1 MDCLGITLKDVR
13 KHHKTLSSEE
23 QVSLARRWQNYK
35 DYDAR
40 EKLIQSVLPWAI
52 RLAQLL
58 HVKTSESYSSNVQ
71 LDDLISA
78 AFEGVIHSVDKFDPE
93 VGCKLTTYAT
103 WWIKQSMWRYLT
115 NNWSDIH
122 VPVYI
127 HKHIKAFFELDV
139 DDKLDVVNNP
149 GHKKVSCALNAMHSV
164 ESLSKYYEVDGKQYQ
179 YSDMFLSTDNEP
191 FQNVVEKE
199 DLAFLEECI
208 TRLDSRKQF
217 VVRERL
223 RGKTLQ
229 QVAEIIGVTRERVR
243 QIQISAE
250 KKIKEYFGTHE

>member
-1 MDCLGITLKDVR
+1 
-13 KHHKTLSSEE
+13 
-23 QVSLARRWQNYK
+23 
-35 DYDAR
+35 
-40 EKLIQSVLPWAI
+40 
-52 RLAQLL
+52 
-58 HVKTSESYSSNVQ
+58 
-71 LDDLISA
+71 
-78 AFEGVIHSVDKFDPE
+78 
-93 VGCKLTTYAT
+93 
-103 WWIKQSMWRYLT
+103 
-115 NNWSDIH
+115 
-122 VPVYI
+122 
-127 HKHIKAFFELDV
+127 
-139 DDKLDVVNNP
+139 
-149 GHKKVSCALNAMHSV
+149 
-164 ESLSKYYEVDGKQYQ
+164 
-179 YSDMFLSTDNEP
+179 MFLSTDNEP